1 MDIFDITASGLTA
14 QRLRMDTISSNLA
27 NVNSTRNE
35 QGQLAVYK
43 RKNVVFAP
51 IYESA
56 MNRMGS
62 TGGAPF
68 MGNVMGGGASGS
80 SFAGPSF
87 SAPHDGVTVGPD
99 GHIQLNLSA
108 STGGPATAGAGVQ
121 VMQITDDTN
130 APTMKIHAPDYAGA
144 DANGDIEV
152 PADCRM
158 VYDPSNPDS
167 IKEGPKAGYVIYPN
181 VNVVTEMVD
190 MISAS
195 RAYEANVTA
204 LQSAKSMAQSALEM

>member
-51 IYESA
+51 IYENA
-56 MNRMGS
+56 MNRLGS

-68 MGNVMGGGASGS
+68 IGGAMGGGGGPS
-80 SFAGPSF
+80 GPSF
-87 SAPHDGVTVGPD
+87 TPPHDGITVGPD

-108 STGGPATAGAGVQ
+108 TNQGAVAGAGVQ
-121 VMQITDDTN
+121 VMQITDDTSG
-130 APTMKIHAPDYAGA
+130 PTMKIHAPGYAGA
-144 DANGDIEV
+144 DANGDIDV

-167 IKEGPKAGYVIYPN
+167 IKEGSKAGYVIYPN

-190 MISAS
+190 MISAT

-204 LQSAKSMAQSALEM
+204 LQSAKSMAQSALQM